1 MTSLNIAP
9 ILSSRLKLIYALGML
24 GWSILINIIGVV
36 LVYFYMPPSNSG
48 LPAIISNVAI
58 FGAINAMAL
67 ITSGSRLADALF
79 DPLIAS
85 YSDKSKHPKGRRI
98 PIMRFSILPSLVFCV
113 LLFYP
118 LNLYESQLNIIW
130 LGICLIGFY
139 ISTTSFIIPYNAL
152 LPELTNNSEEQI
164 NLATWQSFGYVIGIA
179 ISSNIFNLSHIFE
192 LHLSSFSK
200 TQCIQLAIFIIA
212 SLGALC
218 LYLCSFGIDEKKYC
232 QSKPST
238 VKLKVAL
245 LQTLKNKNFILFLVA
260 DFAYFISITI
270 ITSGLL
276 YFVTVLLQ
284 LEETIGNK
292 LMITLV
298 LISFIFYPI
307 TNSMGKTLGKK
318 ILVIFS
324 LLLLAIVFLGIYFLG
339 KLPFS
344 NELQIFGL
352 IGVAAI
358 PMASLNIL
366 PNAILA
372 EIIKTDSSI
381 NGNNNEAVYFAVR
394 YFFVKIA
401 QTLGIGIFSMLLIY
415 GNDASNDFGIR
426 LNGIVGFFLCL
437 TAAII
442 FTRFKEKTK
451 TTELN

>member
-1 MTSLNIAP
+1 MDKQNLARSLSN
-9 ILSSRLKLIYALGML
+9 RLKLIYAFGML

-36 LVYFYMPPSNSG
+36 LVYFYMPPSGSG
-48 LPAIISNVAI
+48 LPNLMSNVAI

-67 ITSGSRLADALF
+67 ITSSSRLADALF
-79 DPLIAS
+79 DPIIAN
-85 YSDKSKHPKGRRI
+85 YSDKSNHPRGRRI
-98 PIMRFSILPSLVFCV
+98 PIMKFSILPSLLFCI

-118 LNLYESQLNIIW
+118 LYLFESQANILW
-130 LGICLIGFY
+130 LGVCLIGFY

-152 LPELTNNSEEQI
+152 LPEITNNSEEQI
-164 NLATWQSFGYVIGIA
+164 NLATWQSVGYVIGIA
-179 ISSNIFNLSHIFE
+179 ISSTTFNLSHLFE
-192 LHLSSFSK
+192 SYLLK
-200 TQCIQLAIFIIA
+200 TQSIQLAIFIIA
-212 SLGALC
+212 GIGALC
-218 LYLCSFGIDEKKYC
+218 LIACSFGIDEKKYC

-245 LQTLKNKNFILFLVA
+245 VHTLKNKNFVLFLVA

-276 YFVTVLLQ
+276 YLVTVLLKLQ
-284 LEETIGNK
+284 ETIGNK
-292 LMITLV
+292 LMISLV

-307 TNSMGKTLGKK
+307 TNTLSKRLGKK
-318 ILVIFS
+318 KLVILS
-324 LLLLAIVFLGIYFLG
+324 LLILAMVFLGVYFLG

-344 NELQIFGL
+344 AEIQIFGL

-372 EIIKTDSSI
+372 EIIKIDSSV

-401 QTLGIGIFSMLLIY
+401 QTLGIGVFSMLLIY
-415 GNDASNDFGIR
+415 GNNSENDFGIR
-426 LNGIVGFFLCL
+426 LNGIVGFLLCL
-437 TAAII
+437 MAAII
-442 FTRFKEKTK
+442 FTGFKEKTK
-451 TTELN
+451 ANIIN